1 MRAHLLNA
9 FLALVFSVLIW
20 SAVGAQLSED
30 TSVELDYVVQ
40 VPPDVTVTYLGRHS
54 AGELKI
60 PIKVDVRGPREVV
73 TRLAKT
79 DVSARKTF
87 THEHTFLREALAAG
101 GIRTLELSTS
111 DVFVTRPG
119 VEVVA
124 TRPPQLDLAFSQ
136 VEEWESNVLNPQIV
150 GTPAPGF
157 KVAAV
162 RVDLSRVRVRGPAS
176 IHQRQPGPYEV
187 EAVDVTG
194 ERVRPG
200 ERVYPLT
207 VDRAMKTPLGVT
219 CDARVQVI
227 VTIVPEPELR
237 ELSFPVRVILTP
249 RRPGASSSVVEP
261 LDVAVEPRPPV
272 QEWYWSIPLRGA
284 AADLEAL
291 SQRLDQ
297 ERRSPGSVKSLPVA
311 YVRFDNL
318 PPAGLVDDL
327 DVVVMG
333 LPEGVTV
340 ETVGVKKFPIRT
352 VAVER
357 ENEPGTPR

>member
-1 MRAHLLNA
+1 MRAHLLNG

-30 TSVELDYVVQ
+30 TTVELDYVVQ
-40 VPPDVTVTYLGRHS
+40 VPPDVTITYLGRHS

-60 PIKVDVRGPREVV
+60 PIKVDVRGPREVL
-73 TRLAKT
+73 TRLQKN

-87 THEHTFLREALAAG
+87 THEHTFLREALSAG
-101 GIRTLELSTS
+101 GIRTLELSAA
-111 DVFVTRPG
+111 DVFITRPG

-124 TRPPQLDLAFSQ
+124 TRPAQLDLAFSQ

-157 KVAAV
+157 KVAGV

-194 ERVRPG
+194 ERVKPG
-200 ERVYPLT
+200 DRVYALT

-249 RRPGASSSVVEP
+249 RRSGAPSSVVEP
-261 LDVAVEPRPPV
+261 LEVAVEPRPPV
-272 QEWYWSIPLRGA
+272 HEWFWSIPLRGA

-291 SQRLDQ
+291 NQRLDQ
-297 ERRSPGSVKSLPVA
+297 ERRSPGSVKNLPIA

-318 PPAGLVDDL
+318 PAAGLVDDL

-340 ETVGVKKFPIRT
+340 ETAGVKKFPIRT
-352 VAVER
+352 VAAER
-357 ENEPGTPR
+357 ETEPGPR